1 MKARVPALTV
11 PLVVV
16 MLLLSVGF
24 SGNPGGTAAPVV
36 AARPGPVLGGAHNDT
51 STPFNFV
58 SVPALTTHRF
68 DGRDLRLDR
77 VLLRTLALTRY
88 AVSYR
93 SGALRVTGVMDVPT
107 RAGRHPLVVLAHG
120 WTDPADYTSGSMLE
134 RERSLLAENGFAAL
148 QIDYRNHAGS
158 THESGGFVAHPLGYP
173 EDLVNAVR
181 AVERARLP
189 FVDAGRVGLF
199 GRSMGGG
206 VVLNALAARPGLAD
220 AAFLYAPVSS
230 SAADNYARWVRD
242 EPTLDARVVAAYG
255 TPSSRPRLWRQA
267 SSRGYL
273 DRLHLPVLIAHG
285 TADETCP
292 VAWSRATAAALR
304 AGGGDVELVEYP
316 GEGHRFDRAWPAMMH
331 RAVTFLHAHLG

>member
-1 MKARVPALTV
+1 MKARVPALTA
-11 PLVVV
+11 PLVAVA
-16 MLLLSVGF
+16 LLLSVGF
-24 SGNPGGTAAPVV
+24 AGGTASPVV
-36 AARPGPVLGGAHNDT
+36 AARPGPVLGSAHNDT

-58 SVPALTTHRF
+58 SIPALTAHRF

-93 SGALRVTGVMDVPT
+93 SGDLLVTGVLDAPT
-107 RAGRHPLVVLAHG
+107 RPGRHPLVVVAHG
-120 WTDPADYTSGSMLE
+120 WSDPADYTSGSMLE
-134 RERSLLAENGFAAL
+134 RERRLLAENGFAAL

-158 THESGGFVAHPLGYP
+158 THESVGVVPRPLGYP

-189 FVDAGRVGLF
+189 FVDTGRVGLF

-206 VVLNALAARPGLAD
+206 VVLNALAARPDLAD

-242 EPTLDARVVAAYG
+242 DRPLDARVEAAYG
-255 TPSSRPRLWRQA
+255 TPASRPRLWREA
-267 SSRGYL
+267 SSRSYL
-273 DRLHLPVLIAHG
+273 GRLDLPVLIAHG
-285 TADETCP
+285 IDDETCP
-292 VAWSRATAAALR
+292 VVWSRATAEALR
-304 AGGGDVELVEYP
+304 EAGDDVELVEYP

-331 RAVTFLHAHLG
+331 RAITFLHAHLG